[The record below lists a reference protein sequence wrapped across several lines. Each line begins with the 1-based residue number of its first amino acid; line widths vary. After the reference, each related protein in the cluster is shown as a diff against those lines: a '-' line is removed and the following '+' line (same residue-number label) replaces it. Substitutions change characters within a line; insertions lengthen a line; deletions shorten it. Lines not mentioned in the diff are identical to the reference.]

1 MNAADGLGLLQQPD
15 LQQLC
20 VTPHEFVMPGE
31 GRNARTGV
39 LLIHGLTGT
48 PAEMRLLAKGL
59 NKQGFTVYGV
69 QLAGHCGSMED
80 LVAARWTDW
89 LASVESGLQRFSL
102 HVDHVVVGGLSM
114 GALLSLAVA
123 ERHPD
128 KVAGV
133 CALSTTFR
141 YDGWSIPAYTKLAF
155 LLPLF
160 RLLGIGRNS
169 VFMEAPP
176 YGIKDEA
183 LRARVVEQMNSGDS
197 SAAGLPGN
205 PWWSVIEL
213 RALSANVQAGLAQ
226 LRSPC
231 LVIHA
236 REDDIS
242 SVSNAHDIQRGA
254 VNAHV
259 DLVLLDNCYHM
270 ITIDRERRTVIAKL
284 NEFIARIASSAAP
297 ARVRMGSDL
306 APGGDAVDTQC
317 AGGQRGTAGFQGR
330 GQRAGASQWHGALAL
345 HAGQALAVGGHCLLC
360 GGVSGLA
367 GVSVAGAAVGRGAAG
382 LDQHRR
388 HHDSG
393 PGAVSRKARAHARG
407 RHRAGVHRRGHRWIA
422 LRAVGYEAFLHC
434 RLSGTH
440 GL

>member
-1 MNAADGLGLLQQPD
+1 MNASDGFALMQADALNEQALQS
-15 LQQLC
+15 LC
-20 VTPHEFVMPGE
+20 LTPHEFVMPGT
-31 GRNARTGV
+31 GANARTGV

-48 PAEMRLLAKGL
+48 PAEMRLLGKGL

-80 LVAARWTDW
+80 LVNTRWTDW
-89 LASVESGLQRFSL
+89 LASAESGLQRFAAL
-102 HVDHVVVGGLSM
+102 VDHVVVGGLSM

-123 ERHPD
+123 ERHPE

-183 LRARVVEQMNSGDS
+183 LRARVVEQMHSGDS

-205 PWWSVIEL
+205 PWWSIIEL
-213 RALSANVQAGLAQ
+213 RALSANVLKNLVL

-236 REDDIS
+236 KEDDIS
-242 SVSNAHDIQRGA
+242 SVSNARDIEHGA
-254 VNAHV
+254 SNAHV
-259 DLVLLDNCYHM
+259 ELVLLDNCYHM
-270 ITIDRERRTVIAKL
+270 ITIDRERRTVIAKM
-284 NEFIARIASSAAP
+284 NEFVARIADASAP
-297 ARVRMGSDL
+297 SKD
-306 APGGDAVDTQC
+306 VD
-317 AGGQRGTAGFQGR
+317 GQ
-330 GQRAGASQWHGALAL
+330 
-345 HAGQALAVGGHCLLC
+345 
-360 GGVSGLA
+360 
-367 GVSVAGAAVGRGAAG
+367 
-382 LDQHRR
+382 
-388 HHDSG
+388 
-393 PGAVSRKARAHARG
+393 
-407 RHRAGVHRRGHRWIA
+407 
-422 LRAVGYEAFLHC
+422 
-434 RLSGTH
+434 
-440 GL
+440 

>member
-141 YDGWSIPAYTKLAF
+141 YDGWSIPAYTRLAF

-213 RALSANVQAGLAQ
+213 RALSANVQTRLAQ

-259 DLVLLDNCYHM
+259 ELVLLDNCYHM

-297 ARVRMGSDL
+297 AR
-306 APGGDAVDTQC
+306 
-317 AGGQRGTAGFQGR
+317 
-330 GQRAGASQWHGALAL
+330 GANG
-345 HAGQALAVGGHCLLC
+345 
-360 GGVSGLA
+360 
-367 GVSVAGAAVGRGAAG
+367 
-382 LDQHRR
+382 
-388 HHDSG
+388 
-393 PGAVSRKARAHARG
+393 
-407 RHRAGVHRRGHRWIA
+407 
-422 LRAVGYEAFLHC
+422 
-434 RLSGTH
+434 
-440 GL
+440 

>member
-1 MNAADGLGLLQQPD
+1 
-15 LQQLC
+15 
-20 VTPHEFVMPGE
+20 
-31 GRNARTGV
+31 
-39 LLIHGLTGT
+39 
-48 PAEMRLLAKGL
+48 
-59 NKQGFTVYGV
+59 
-69 QLAGHCGSMED
+69 MED

-102 HVDHVVVGGLSM
+102 HGTMWWSAVFPW
-114 GALLSLAVA
+114 GAAVA
-123 ERHPD
+123 GRGRAPSRQ
-128 KVAGV
+128 GCGRL

-141 YDGWSIPAYTKLAF
+141 YDGWSIPCHTKLAF

-160 RLLGIGRNS
+160 RLLGVGRNS

-213 RALSANVQAGLAQ
+213 RAPVRECAGPDWLQ

-259 DLVLLDNCYHM
+259 DLVLLDNCY
-270 ITIDRERRTVIAKL
+270 
-284 NEFIARIASSAAP
+284 P
-297 ARVRMGSDL
+297 
-306 APGGDAVDTQC
+306 
-317 AGGQRGTAGFQGR
+317 
-330 GQRAGASQWHGALAL
+330 
-345 HAGQALAVGGHCLLC
+345 
-360 GGVSGLA
+360 
-367 GVSVAGAAVGRGAAG
+367 
-382 LDQHRR
+382 
-388 HHDSG
+388 
-393 PGAVSRKARAHARG
+393 
-407 RHRAGVHRRGHRWIA
+407 
-422 LRAVGYEAFLHC
+422 
-434 RLSGTH
+434 
-440 GL
+440 

>member
-1 MNAADGLGLLQQPD
+1 MNAADGFAVLQAHSLNLPA
-15 LQQLC
+15 LQSLC
-20 VTPHEFVMPGE
+20 LTPHEFVMPGT
-31 GRNARTGV
+31 GVNARTGV

-48 PAEMRLLAKGL
+48 PAEMRLLGKGL

-69 QLAGHCGSMED
+69 QLAGHCADMQD
-80 LVAARWTDW
+80 LVNARWTDW
-89 LASVESGLQRFSL
+89 LASAESGLMRFAE

-141 YDGWSIPAYTKLAF
+141 YDGWSIPFYTRLAF

-213 RALSANVQAGLAQ
+213 RRLSAHVQSHLKD
-226 LRSPC
+226 LRAPC

-236 REDDIS
+236 TEDDIS
-242 SVSNAHDIQRGA
+242 NVSNAHDIQRGA
-254 VNAHV
+254 VNAKV
-259 DLVLLDNCYHM
+259 ELVLLDNCYHM
-270 ITIDRERRTVIAKL
+270 ITIDRERRTVIARINDFL
-284 NEFIARIASSAAP
+284 N
-297 ARVRMGSDL
+297 
-306 APGGDAVDTQC
+306 
-317 AGGQRGTAGFQGR
+317 
-330 GQRAGASQWHGALAL
+330 
-345 HAGQALAVGGHCLLC
+345 
-360 GGVSGLA
+360 
-367 GVSVAGAAVGRGAAG
+367 
-382 LDQHRR
+382 
-388 HHDSG
+388 
-393 PGAVSRKARAHARG
+393 
-407 RHRAGVHRRGHRWIA
+407 
-422 LRAVGYEAFLHC
+422 
-434 RLSGTH
+434 RLSQANRQEAAQH
-440 GL
+440 GQ